1 VTSGVFGVFCA
12 FLAFFCFVFLKG
24 GDKLTLA
31 LGSNNNKNISG
42 SPTSTGL
49 GGGPGSPPMDKLIN
63 LDSPTSNTNAGAPLL
78 PLRAEGPGAAGPPLP
93 PPRTTSDPSYNNN
106 HNSTNTKNI
115 SNEDLLETLTNENNN
130 DSTNLSVTYFSSGL
144 NGHGIERET
153 IFTDDRRPSVSAS
166 LSKDAASIVRQ
177 HLGGVSG
184 SNPFTNNYHHSNSS
198 TTPSKNPFLLDH
210 HPIGSSST
218 TANTTG
224 EKNNSETLDD
234 IVEKKIQD
242 LINANPF
249 NNGTSGTTGNS
260 SGNGSGGS
268 GNGGKFNTIGR
279 SNPFSSPNTSKNPF
293 LDQKSGFTDQKSGG
307 FTDQKITS
315 SGEDVNDSPD
325 SSLEP
330 EDHHNGLLHE
340 TPSINKIETSFA
352 SNQPVTRSL
361 SSVTSNNK
369 SKLPLPTSNG
379 NSNVSNQNRINNAR
393 KASDLDNV
401 RKASDLERISPWLV
415 SSDAISTKKEK
426 EKSKIPQ
433 LKTVIT
439 TEL

>member
-1 VTSGVFGVFCA
+1 MG
-12 FLAFFCFVFLKG
+12 
-24 GDKLTLA
+24 
-31 LGSNNNKNISG
+31 
-42 SPTSTGL
+42 
-49 GGGPGSPPMDKLIN
+49 
-63 LDSPTSNTNAGAPLL
+63 
-78 PLRAEGPGAAGPPLP
+78 
-93 PPRTTSDPSYNNN
+93 
-106 HNSTNTKNI
+106 
-115 SNEDLLETLTNENNN
+115 
-130 DSTNLSVTYFSSGL
+130 
-144 NGHGIERET
+144 
-153 IFTDDRRPSVSAS
+153 
-166 LSKDAASIVRQ
+166 
-177 HLGGVSG
+177 
-184 SNPFTNNYHHSNSS
+184 
-198 TTPSKNPFLLDH
+198 
-210 HPIGSSST
+210 
-218 TANTTG
+218 
-224 EKNNSETLDD
+224 

-330 EDHHNGLLHE
+330 EDHHNGLHE

-369 SKLPLPTSNG
+369 SKFPLPTSNG

-426 EKSKIPQ
+426 EKS
-433 LKTVIT
+433 
-439 TEL
+439 

>member
-1 VTSGVFGVFCA
+1 MTFGVFCA

-42 SPTSTGL
+42 SPTSPPTSTGL

-63 LDSPTSNTNAGAPLL
+63 LDSPTSNTSAGAPLL
-78 PLRAEGPGAAGPPLP
+78 PLRAEGPKGPGASGPPLP
-93 PPRTTSDPSYNNN
+93 PPRTTSDPSYNINKIQKTTENN

-115 SNEDLLETLTNENNN
+115 SNEDLLENLTNENNN

-184 SNPFTNNYHHSNSS
+184 SNPFTNNYHHSDSS
-198 TTPSKNPFLLDH
+198 TPTTTPSKNPFLLDH
-210 HPIGSSST
+210 QPIGSSST
-218 TANTTG
+218 TANNTG

-340 TPSINKIETSFA
+340 TPSINKIVSTYYITS
-352 SNQPVTRSL
+352 Q
-361 SSVTSNNK
+361 
-369 SKLPLPTSNG
+369 
-379 NSNVSNQNRINNAR
+379 
-393 KASDLDNV
+393 
-401 RKASDLERISPWLV
+401 
-415 SSDAISTKKEK
+415 
-426 EKSKIPQ
+426 
-433 LKTVIT
+433 
-439 TEL
+439 